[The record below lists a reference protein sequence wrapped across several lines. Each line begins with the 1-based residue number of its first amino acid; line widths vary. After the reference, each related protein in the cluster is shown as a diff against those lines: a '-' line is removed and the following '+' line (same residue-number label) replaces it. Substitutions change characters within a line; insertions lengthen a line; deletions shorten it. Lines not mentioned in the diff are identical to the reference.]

1 MKQKTPETGDHIGK
15 ELRRH
20 HLPENFFTPED
31 SIAHFFTV
39 ISNRVS
45 HLLAKMYRDRYQLTV
60 VGWRLLAIIRN
71 HAPLSAKSLADFSAM
86 DQVSIT
92 RALDQ
97 LVGKKLVSRRT
108 DRSDRRRVVLRLTK
122 QGEAVYNDIVPLS
135 YAADKAILSVLSE
148 DERHLIREMV
158 HKVAVRTAETMSDE
172 AEWFSILSRFGYRAS
187 GANFECS
194 EPIEEK
200 QVQVPQGGKVL
211 ETSPKEGG
219 QKSAIEASR
228 FPQMRES

>member
-1 MKQKTPETGDHIGK
+1 MVKWKSSETEDHVGE

-31 SIAHFFTV
+31 SIAHVFTV

-45 HLLAKMYRDRYQLTV
+45 HVLEKMYRERFQLTV

-71 HAPLSAKSLADFSAM
+71 HAPLSAKSLAEISAM

-97 LVGKKLVSRRT
+97 LVGKKFVSRRT
-108 DRSDRRRVVLRLTK
+108 DRRDRRRVVLRLTK
-122 QGEAVYNDIVPLS
+122 RGEAVYNDIVPLS
-135 YAADKAILSVLSE
+135 YAADKAIMSDLSD

-158 HKVAVRTAETMSDE
+158 QKVAARTAETMSDE
-172 AEWFSILSRFGYRAS
+172 VDWLAILSQFGYQAS
-187 GANFECS
+187 GTKSECS
-194 EPIEEK
+194 EAIE
-200 QVQVPQGGKVL
+200 
-211 ETSPKEGG
+211 
-219 QKSAIEASR
+219 QKSQGANIVSDN
-228 FPQMRES
+228 